1 MEGGLKTN
9 ISLYD
14 LADGLVRQTKS
25 LLERARTEEDLRIG
39 FEKLLE
45 SIRSELNLQYVPKYE
60 KSAYKGRSDAVHG
73 QLIIEYKEPR
83 SLSSKSR
90 VDHAYKQLVDYLKA
104 EMEAEKTTKMVGV
117 GFDGEHI
124 FFVKYG

>member
-25 LLERARTEEDLRIG
+25 LLERAKTEEDLRVG

-73 QLIIEYKEPR
+73 LSLI
-83 SLSSKSR
+83 
-90 VDHAYKQLVDYLKA
+90 
-104 EMEAEKTTKMVGV
+104 
-117 GFDGEHI
+117 HI
-124 FFVKYG
+124 